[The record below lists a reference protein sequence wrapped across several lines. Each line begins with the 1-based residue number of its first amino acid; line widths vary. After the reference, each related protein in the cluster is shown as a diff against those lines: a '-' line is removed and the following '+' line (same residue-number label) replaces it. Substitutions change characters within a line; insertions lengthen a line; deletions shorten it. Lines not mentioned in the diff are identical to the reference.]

1 MNETV
6 KLFLLTADRFL
17 PELHFRKPLFT
28 YSAGGPLMKI
38 VKKFESLKYIYK
50 NELDKACF
58 TLDAVYAN
66 SKDFAKKAASDII
79 LKGRAYEIAIKPK
92 NNGYQRGLVS
102 TVYNFFDKK

>member
-1 MNETV
+1 
-6 KLFLLTADRFL
+6 
-17 PELHFRKPLFT
+17 
-28 YSAGGPLMKI
+28 MKI

-58 TLDAVYAN
+58 ALDAVYAN

-79 LKGRAYEIAIKPK
+79 LKGRAYEIAIKSK